1 MDEWI
6 MDTTPLPTGA
16 LMLRSGD
23 ILPPVFLRR
32 LGEQVDQ
39 TTALAPRRE
48 WRARRPVLPGRL
60 DA

>member
-1 MDEWI
+1 

-39 TTALAPRRE
+39 TTALAPRRC
-48 WRARRPVLPGRL
+48 LG